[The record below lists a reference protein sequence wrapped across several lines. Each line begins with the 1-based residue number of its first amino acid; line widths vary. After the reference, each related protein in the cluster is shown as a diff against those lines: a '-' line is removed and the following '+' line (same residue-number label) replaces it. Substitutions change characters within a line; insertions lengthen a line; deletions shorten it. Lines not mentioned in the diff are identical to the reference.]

1 MSPVAPE
8 DGVLTANDTGLAL
21 AKELIGHV
29 HEHAATL
36 SIRVSAA
43 VVDRG
48 GNLVAVERMDG
59 TPLCGTP
66 IAIDKA
72 YSAVACASPTDE
84 WSTST
89 IPGGPDW
96 GMASAL
102 GGRMVVYPGG
112 IPISLRGSVI
122 GGLGVSGGEG
132 DQDKACAQFALS
144 MSRLAEDPRP

>member
-1 MSPVAPE
+1 MSAISPS
-8 DGVLTANDTGLAL
+8 DGICIAHDTGLAL
-21 AKELIGHV
+21 ARQLIRHV
-29 HEHAATL
+29 HEHATTL
-36 SIRVSAA
+36 SIQVSAA

-48 GNLVAVERMDG
+48 GNLIAVERMDG
-59 TPLCGTP
+59 TALCGTP

-72 YSAVACASPTDE
+72 YSAVACGAPTDA

-89 IPGGPDW
+89 TPGGPDW

-112 IPISLRGSVI
+112 IPITFDGQII
-122 GGLGVSGGEG
+122 GGVGVSGGEG

-144 MSRLAEDPRP
+144 MSQLART